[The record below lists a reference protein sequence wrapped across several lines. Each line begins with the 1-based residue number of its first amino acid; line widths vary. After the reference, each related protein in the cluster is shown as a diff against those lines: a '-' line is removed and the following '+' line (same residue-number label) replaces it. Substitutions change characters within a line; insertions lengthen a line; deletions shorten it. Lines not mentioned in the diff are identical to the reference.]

1 MNNERI
7 YSLKNRWFSFSVAG
21 VLAVVLI
28 SALIGFVWIPGYQ
41 DNNAIA
47 GIWDSICTA
56 AGVPKQSAAS
66 DYSATPVARP
76 SNVIVTAQMMAP
88 ASSLSIGHGATLA
101 MQCTMC
107 HGERGVSV
115 AGVPN
120 LAGQDDA
127 VIYKQLRDFKSGN
140 RLNVVM
146 QAMVVDKNDQDMR
159 DLAAY
164 YHYLPHEPNVE
175 PADVA
180 QLAPVLVSNGAPM
193 RGIASCAS
201 CHGGLSGKAAM
212 PLLDGEPESYLR
224 AQLQA
229 FSVAERHNDINEQM
243 RNVARHLTPAEMD
256 TVARYYATR

>member
-1 MNNERI
+1 MNDEKL
-7 YSLKNRWFSFSVAG
+7 YSLKNRWFTFSVAG
-21 VLAVVLI
+21 VIIVTVI
-28 SALIGFVWIPGYQ
+28 SVLIGFVWIPGYQ

-56 AGVPKQSAAS
+56 AGVPKQNITSA
-66 DYSATPVARP
+66 YSATPVVRP

-107 HGERGVSV
+107 HGARGMSM

-146 QAMVVDKNDQDMR
+146 QAMVVDKDDQEMR

-164 YHYLPHEPNVE
+164 YHYLPHEQT
-175 PADVA
+175 VA
-180 QLAPVLVSNGAPM
+180 TASSAQMDPVLVSNGAPM

-201 CHGGLSGKAAM
+201 CHSGLSGKAAI

-229 FSVAERHNDINEQM
+229 FSASERHNDINQQM
-243 RNVARHLTPAEMD
+243 RNVARHMTPEEMD
-256 TVARYYATR
+256 TVAHFYANR